1 MFILGVGAP
10 LSLALLLALRRA
22 RPIAPRRVA
31 VVGALGTASLAA
43 FLLQFF
49 HPFDLTLMDLLIHA
63 AGVAVV
69 VTSMTSRPMRDI
81 IR

>member
-1 MFILGVGAP
+1 MFILGVGVP

-63 AGVAVV
+63 VGVAAV
-69 VTSMTSRPMRDI
+69 VTLMASCLARNM